1 MRVSST
7 TVALLASL
15 LKAPSYSLGFQ
26 VSTLGGG
33 RVAAP
38 IRSNVNSGHQHRLR
52 LGGLFS
58 TSIKDNEATSETA
71 TKKKKKKK
79 LGLLTF
85 DLGKN
90 IFIVCLHTHDVLVLL
105 TKQ

>member
-90 IFIVCLHTHDVLVLL
+90 IFIVCLYTHDVLVLL